1 MLGGLSSSLLHG
13 PQSTSPPHSPPR
25 SVLSAAQLIT
35 PAALSMLSLP
45 SQYCSVHPQLHRLF
59 SLATTHFSPSVFQPR
74 LPCTDIIPIRAARS
88 RVSLVMT
95 NEEVPK
101 QRRRTLFPG
110 GFKIPEIKVPNLVLQ
125 LSARDVFDDKTV
137 LDEVDQAVSSLVG
150 IVLLTGGGMTGG
162 KLYDAAC
169 LLKSVIRERAYL
181 LVDER
186 VDIAAAV
193 NASGVLLS
201 DHGLPTIVARN
212 TMLDSKSESVV
223 LPLVARVV
231 ETPEAAIQA
240 SNSEGADF
248 ILYNVGNNRSEEV
261 MRSVFETL
269 KVPVF
274 VMIGSHGEGKLLN
287 DVSYFLQLGA
297 SGFVISIDELKV
309 VGNEEF
315 SKLLLGAHA
324 PEMKT
329 EEGFGLQIFGSGNGF
344 PGKKKVAGFTK
355 LRKRELH
362 LVETEKLILHET
374 INAIKQ
380 AAPLMEEVSLLKEAV
395 SQLDDPFLLVIVGEF
410 NSGKSTFINAL
421 LGERY
426 LKDGVVPTT
435 NEITF
440 LRYSEFD
447 KPQHCERNPN
457 GQCVCYLP
465 APILKEMIIVDTPGT
480 NVILQ
485 RQQRLTEEF
494 VPRADLLL
502 FVMSADRPL
511 TESEVSFLR
520 YTQQWKKKVIFVLNK
535 SDIYLNMHEQDEAV
549 AFIKENAKKL
559 LSTENVTL
567 YPVSSRCALETKL
580 SAPSVI
586 LKDINGQ
593 SLGESHLKSASFF
606 ELERY
611 LYNSLDA
618 STSTGIQR
626 MRLKLETPVVIA
638 EQLLSSC
645 QTTVSKE
652 CEIATID
659 LVSVNDLINGVKDW
673 TKKMEIESISWKKQI
688 LSVVDST
695 QTRIVQLVGST
706 LRLSNLDLVTG
717 YVFKRGKT
725 AQMPVTVTVKN
736 DIISPAALEAEKLLA
751 EYKAWLQSNADHEAQ
766 FYRDY
771 FDGEKHIEAGSCTIP
786 GRKYVL
792 SSHVMGAF
800 SPTAASKLFEQEI
813 RETFLGTF
821 GGLGAAGLSA
831 SLLTSILPTTLED
844 LLALALCSAGG
855 LLALYKFPARK
866 QQAVDKVKRAADG
879 LARQIEEAMRKDLLE
894 TTLYLEE
901 LVRVISKPYQ
911 EAAQH
916 KLDKLSATADELAK
930 IETKLK
936 TLQSEIQNLN

>member
-1 MLGGLSSSLLHG
+1 
-13 PQSTSPPHSPPR
+13 
-25 SVLSAAQLIT
+25 
-35 PAALSMLSLP
+35 
-45 SQYCSVHPQLHRLF
+45 
-59 SLATTHFSPSVFQPR
+59 
-74 LPCTDIIPIRAARS
+74 
-88 RVSLVMT
+88 
-95 NEEVPK
+95 
-101 QRRRTLFPG
+101 
-110 GFKIPEIKVPNLVLQ
+110 
-125 LSARDVFDDKTV
+125 
-137 LDEVDQAVSSLVG
+137 
-150 IVLLTGGGMTGG
+150 
-162 KLYDAAC
+162 
-169 LLKSVIRERAYL
+169 
-181 LVDER
+181 
-186 VDIAAAV
+186 
-193 NASGVLLS
+193 
-201 DHGLPTIVARN
+201 
-212 TMLDSKSESVV
+212 
-223 LPLVARVV
+223 
-231 ETPEAAIQA
+231 
-240 SNSEGADF
+240 
-248 ILYNVGNNRSEEV
+248 
-261 MRSVFETL
+261 
-269 KVPVF
+269 
-274 VMIGSHGEGKLLN
+274 
-287 DVSYFLQLGA
+287 
-297 SGFVISIDELKV
+297 
-309 VGNEEF
+309 
-315 SKLLLGAHA
+315 
-324 PEMKT
+324 
-329 EEGFGLQIFGSGNGF
+329 
-344 PGKKKVAGFTK
+344 
-355 LRKRELH
+355 
-362 LVETEKLILHET
+362 
-374 INAIKQ
+374 
-380 AAPLMEEVSLLKEAV
+380 
-395 SQLDDPFLLVIVGEF
+395 
-410 NSGKSTFINAL
+410 
-421 LGERY
+421 
-426 LKDGVVPTT
+426 
-435 NEITF
+435 
-440 LRYSEFD
+440 
-447 KPQHCERNPN
+447 
-457 GQCVCYLP
+457 
-465 APILKEMIIVDTPGT
+465 MIIVDTPGT